1 MLISTSRKPSSKTR
15 AFCKNL
21 SHALD
26 CDYINRGKMSM
37 RELQLKSAETGCD
50 SIALVYEMKGNP
62 SKITFFSNNGE
73 ELLVII
79 GSVSTTNQR
88 LHIKTAEL
96 SFGSDIPEL
105 DILKDI
111 FPISKSDNN
120 SRKNHIY
127 VEKLEDDFNKGLND
141 FDKRVAIIHFYNRD
155 GEDTGLKINIRK
167 IVKQFRGFNISNDSF
182 NALNS
187 VNSEITIDLEDE
199 KLAKIVYDSVSLEFK
214 TSPDYRSNMTLELK
228 NSKLIINIESED
240 ATSFRASI
248 NSAIKWIILSVE
260 VADLTE

>member
-37 RELQLKSAETGCD
+37 RELQLKSAESGCD

-62 SKITFFSNNGE
+62 SKITFFSNNGK

-96 SFGSDIPEL
+96 SLESDVPEL
-105 DILKDI
+105 NILKDI
-111 FPISKSDNN
+111 FPIIKSDSNKQIISKLDSNKSTTSKSNSNKSTISKIDNS

-127 VEKLEDDFNKGLND
+127 VEKVEDDFNIGLKD
-141 FDKRVAIIHFYNRD
+141 FDKRIAIIHFYNRD

-167 IVKQFRGFNISNDSF
+167 IVS
-182 NALNS
+182 
-187 VNSEITIDLEDE
+187 
-199 KLAKIVYDSVSLEFK
+199 
-214 TSPDYRSNMTLELK
+214 
-228 NSKLIINIESED
+228 
-240 ATSFRASI
+240 
-248 NSAIKWIILSVE
+248 
-260 VADLTE
+260 